1 MAKYEEPES
10 YIQEIFDNIIATADL
25 ERFVTIK
32 VLIDDNQ
39 KTIGKMVKANAFVQH
54 LAGVDVIIV
63 INQRIFE
70 QLPQEQQDLQAE
82 ELLAG
87 ISWDMQRDKL
97 VISKGDIQTY
107 SGLLR
112 KYGYK
117 QYEVLQES
125 IKTLYAAAEEED
137 AR

>member
-1 MAKYEEPES
+1 MAKYDEPFEDV
-10 YIQEIFDNIIATADL
+10 QKVFDDIIAVTEL
-25 ERFVTIK
+25 ERFATIK
-32 VLIDDNQ
+32 ILTDDNQ
-39 KTIGKMVKANAFVQH
+39 KTVGKMVKANAFVQH
-54 LAGVDVIIV
+54 LAGVDIIIV

-70 QLPQEQQDLQAE
+70 QLTPEQQNLQAE

-87 ISWDMQRDKL
+87 ISWDNQRDKL

-107 SGLLR
+107 SGLLS

-125 IKTLYAAAEEED
+125 IKTLYAAAAEED
-137 AR
+137 A